1 MDQNPKSVPWRVF
14 EEVSARNSVTIR
26 RLTGI
31 IILLVVL
38 LFVAC
43 TAVGL
48 VTAYYESQMETV
60 QIEQDTDG
68 GGNNNFIG
76 GDGQIHNGGD

>member
-1 MDQNPKSVPWRVF
+1 MDPKTVPWRVF
-14 EEVSARNSVTIR
+14 EEVTARNSATIK

-31 IILLVVL
+31 IILLIVL

-43 TAVGL
+43 AAIGL
-48 VTAYYESQMETV
+48 VTAYYESQMETI

-68 GGNNNFIG
+68 GGHNNFIN
-76 GDGQIHNGGD
+76 GDGDIHNGGE